1 MIGSLTT
8 MRHSLTAHNLAQII
22 TGRLDEPL
30 SEAGRS
36 LAANA
41 PNIRADMVVSSPSLR
56 ALETAVLVT
65 GRQPAK
71 IRVSPLCCERSYGEL
86 EGLDRHQIAKYRSR
100 IHYLRVG
107 DIEHSLNPPGGETF
121 DQVYDR
127 AQQFVSFLC
136 GLETD
141 SVLVVSHEVFLQQ
154 LHRVLLGADLSTAL
168 AREIRPLQTHCFA
181 RDRDTGRWSPRQRAA
196 QPGVAEWIPW

>member
-30 SEAGRS
+30 SDTGRS
-36 LAANA
+36 LAAKV
-41 PNIRADMVVSSPSLR
+41 PNIPVDTVVSSPSLR

-65 GRQPAK
+65 GRRPAT
-71 IRVSPLCCERSYGEL
+71 IRISPLCCERSYGEL

-107 DIEHSLNPPGGETF
+107 DIEHSLDPPGGETF
-121 DQVYDR
+121 DQVRDR
-127 AQQFVSFLC
+127 AEEFVRFLC
-136 GLETD
+136 GLDTE

-154 LHRVLLGADLSTAL
+154 LHRVLLGIDLPVSL
-168 AREIRPLQTHCFA
+168 AREIRPLQTHGFT
-181 RDRDTGRWSPRQRAA
+181 RDRNTGHWSPFEGAV
-196 QPGVAEWIPW
+196 QPGVTEWVPW